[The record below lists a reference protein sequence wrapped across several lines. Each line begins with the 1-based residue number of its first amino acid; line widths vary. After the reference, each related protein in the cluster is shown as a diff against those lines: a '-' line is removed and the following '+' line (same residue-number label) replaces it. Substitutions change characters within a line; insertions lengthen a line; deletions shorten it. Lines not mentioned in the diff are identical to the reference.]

1 MTTSNDSS
9 LTGGGKVS
17 SVFDNFAVPAGL
29 LSLGQ
34 YKNNT
39 FNNSDG
45 ESKVIP
51 QDLYDKLLQHMQ
63 TKQSKSHNKKLTT
76 KKHTTKKH
84 TTKKH
89 SSKKYT
95 QKHSVHK

>member
-34 YKNNT
+34 YKNNTFNNT

-84 TTKKH
+84 